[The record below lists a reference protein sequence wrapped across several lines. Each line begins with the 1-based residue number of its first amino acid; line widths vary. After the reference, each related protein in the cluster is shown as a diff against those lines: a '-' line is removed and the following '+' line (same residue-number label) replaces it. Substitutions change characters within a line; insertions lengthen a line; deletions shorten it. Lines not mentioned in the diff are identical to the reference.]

1 MTSAAIAE
9 RLGGPGVLHQE
20 IRTDL
25 DLVEALQHGLPAGA
39 TDALLAAGG
48 ITAEELYSIVIS
60 RRTLAL
66 RRQKNQ
72 PLTPEESD
80 RLARVARVLA
90 ATDETFG
97 NPEKAYRWLRKGN
110 RGLGGQVPLELLAT
124 EAGARI
130 VEQTLERITH
140 GIFA

>member
-1 MTSAAIAE
+1 MTTTAIAE
-9 RLGGPGVLHQE
+9 RLGGTEVLHQE

-25 DLVEALQHGLPAGA
+25 DLVEALQEGLPPGA

-48 ITAEELYSIVIS
+48 ITAEELYRIVIP

-66 RRQKNQ
+66 RRQKGQ

-80 RLARVARVLA
+80 RLARVARVLTA
-90 ATDETFG
+90 ADDAFG
-97 NPEKAYRWLRKGN
+97 NPEKAYRWLRKPN
-110 RGLGGQVPLELLAT
+110 RGLGGQLPLELLST

-130 VEQTLERITH
+130 VEQALERIVH

>member
-1 MTSAAIAE
+1 MTTTAIAE
-9 RLGGPGVLHQE
+9 RLGGTEVLHQE

-25 DLVEALQHGLPAGA
+25 DLVEALQEGLPPGA

-48 ITAEELYSIVIS
+48 ITAEELYRIVIP

-66 RRQKNQ
+66 RRQKGQ

-80 RLARVARVLA
+80 RLARVARVLTA
-90 ATDETFG
+90 ADDAFG
-97 NPEKAYRWLRKGN
+97 SPEKAYRWLRKPN
-110 RGLGGQVPLELLAT
+110 RGLGGQLPLELLST

-130 VEQTLERITH
+130 VEQALERIVH